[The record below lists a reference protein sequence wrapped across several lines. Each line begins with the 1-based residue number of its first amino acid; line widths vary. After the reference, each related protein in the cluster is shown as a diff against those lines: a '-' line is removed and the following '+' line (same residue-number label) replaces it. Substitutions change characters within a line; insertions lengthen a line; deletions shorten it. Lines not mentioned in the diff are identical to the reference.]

1 MGGGSSF
8 FLLYER
14 SVPCIHVISVSGC
27 LCNADDGGDHE
38 PAERNDHI
46 RSGDKHGG
54 NNAENQM
61 GDTGAC
67 SANIKMMQADDA
79 EHKGKE
85 NSNGFLPER
94 RKLIGRDQT
103 ASAIRAK

>member
-1 MGGGSSF
+1 
-8 FLLYER
+8 
-14 SVPCIHVISVSGC
+14 
-27 LCNADDGGDHE
+27 
-38 PAERNDHI
+38 
-46 RSGDKHGG
+46 
-54 NNAENQM
+54 M

-79 EHKGKE
+79 EYKGKE

-94 RKLIGRDQT
+94 GELIGRDQT